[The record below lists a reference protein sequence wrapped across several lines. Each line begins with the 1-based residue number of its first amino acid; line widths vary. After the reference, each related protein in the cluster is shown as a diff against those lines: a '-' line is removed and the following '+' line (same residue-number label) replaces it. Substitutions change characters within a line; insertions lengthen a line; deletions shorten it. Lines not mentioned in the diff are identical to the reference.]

1 MCIKNKFIF
10 GFFIASSLV
19 LSSLIAQE
27 ASFCAPKFAIKPKH
41 AFFGMSQEIPQEV
54 RALMK
59 GRSYKEECPV
69 LLDDLRYLSVS
80 HWDYD
85 GHVRIGHIVVHKKLA
100 SELIDIFAELFAHRF
115 PIERMEL
122 VDLYDA
128 DDDRSMAANNS
139 SCFCFRAN
147 TTTPGIYSNHSY
159 GIAIDINPLVNPY
172 VKGTRVLPEAGKAY
186 LDRSLSYQG
195 GITDAPDNI
204 CYQAFISRGYEWGG
218 SWPDR
223 QDYQHF
229 SKQVDDIKL

>member
-1 MCIKNKFIF
+1 MRLFVTTLF
-10 GFFIASSLV
+10 ASSIL
-19 LSSLIAQE
+19 LSSFS
-27 ASFCAPKFAIKPKH
+27 ASQLSEQYT
-41 AFFGMSQEIPQEV
+41 FFGMSQQLPQEV
-54 RALMK
+54 CQQMI

-69 LLDDLRYLSVS
+69 PLSDLRYISVN

-85 GHVRIGHIVVHKKLA
+85 GYVRVGHMVVHAKLA
-100 SELIDIFAELFAHRF
+100 NELLDIFKELFEQKF

-122 VDLYDA
+122 VDQYNA
-128 DDDRSMAANNS
+128 DDERSMEANNS

-172 VKGTRVLPEAGKAY
+172 VKGERVLPERGKAY
-186 LDRSLSYQG
+186 LDRTRVYLG
-195 GITDAPDNI
+195 GITDAPDNA
-204 CYQAFISRGYEWGG
+204 CYKAFTSRGYEWAG

-229 SKQVDDIKL
+229 SKQISDIE